1 MRSDAV
7 NGQLCQAVR
16 AGKPQYRIPRVLGTT
31 LLVLS
36 LIGVLSPFCAKA
48 QLAGT
53 GTIEGTVT
61 DSTGAVVVG
70 AQVSAVSLATG
81 ARTDRLTTK
90 SGLYSL
96 APLDAGDYTVTISAR
111 GFEKLVRE
119 NIHVDGLQVLAL
131 NVTLQVGAA
140 SQTITVSEEPPPLET
155 SNATLGATLENQVY
169 QSLPLEMG
177 GANGISTDQRRA
189 TDSAILM
196 PGVSNNETKNNES
209 DEPMVINGNANST
222 EMYIEGLPFES
233 ASVSGD
239 PRYIWSAISVE
250 AVDQFQVKTTAYSA
264 EYQGLGVENFTIKSG
279 TNQIHGSFYENIRNT
294 AFDSAGF
301 NPAQYPTNYPIV
313 AKQSEF
319 YKPPEHMNEYGMTIG
334 GPIWKNKIFVF
345 GNYMG
350 FRFSALTSPQTETI
364 PTQAELCG
372 DFSSLPNPIYDP
384 TTQTETGGSYSRTQF
399 SGPSWTPSGC
409 GTGPVTANV
418 IPQGELSPQAKYLQ
432 QYWAGVDYLNSNPT
446 NNYQGSYNYGLN
458 NWSTTDRLDVN
469 LSDRHKMSVILA
481 AGRQGLIGPAGSQ
494 TTQVGPLPYLYSK
507 TYAPVTRVAIF
518 QDTFLVSQN
527 LVNQFNY
534 GIGQYHAPDNNV
546 TLLTPAWS
554 ANAAGISN
562 LASSGQAPNSFPIV
576 KFSGTDDPAQWG
588 PNTGQYV
595 QSTNTD
601 SLKDNV
607 QWVHGKHTFTFGGQ
621 FEWLEFNDL
630 YAYEGSTPLTLSFAV
645 TETAQV
651 SGSSASA
658 TKNTGLAYASY
669 LLGAVDSSSYTE
681 YAPNA
686 QETGSRYH
694 PFAVY
699 ANDDWK
705 LTPKLTLNAGLR
717 WDVMPPFREVENRFS
732 FLNPTMTNPVTGT
745 PGALQFAGGGT
756 DGCNCET
763 PMNTYYKDW
772 GPRLGAA
779 YALGDKTVIR
789 AAYGIYYA
797 HGGGTSGGATTLPAS
812 GMELGFSAVPNPPS
826 PGDSLPAF
834 YLNNSNYNSFL
845 SNSDFGGAG
854 YTVTPPPIYDPQY
867 ATYYSTAAVAPDKIS
882 STVSYLDPKYGGR
895 TPTFEGWSFGV
906 QRLLTKDITATVSYV
921 GNQGHFL
928 VPTGVARG
936 YWGNQLNPAYLS
948 LGSTVLG
955 TKNPTSATM
964 PAGTS
969 LPYATYGNNGTV
981 SQALV
986 AFPQYSGVTDQVA
999 AVGNA
1004 NYNALQ
1010 LSIVQRLSR
1019 GITFM
1024 LNYTYS
1030 KTIDDIG
1037 TFRTGYAIPAGILAN
1052 SGKPWP
1058 IDRIERSRSVQD
1070 QPQNLVATSTYDL
1083 PFGRGHWGDGSA
1095 LVRAVAGGWRLSSI
1109 FSLYSGDPLTITSGT
1124 CTGTSGQGTCMPAYN
1139 TGANSMY
1146 PTNGPVRQNGGWGHG
1161 ATRNSNNCTVNCSNA
1176 LSAMQYIN
1184 PAAFVQ
1190 TGVLTNTTCTASGTA
1205 CNGMVLGDVAR
1216 TAPYGL
1222 RGPGNYDIDGDLRR
1236 TFDLWKEGRVKFIF
1250 DASVFNA
1257 VNHVW
1262 FGSASSTADG
1272 SIGSSV
1278 TGEYCPSCS
1287 TVNGSPSLGV
1297 ITGQANSP
1305 RQWQFAGRFTF

>member
-1 MRSDAV
+1 
-7 NGQLCQAVR
+7 
-16 AGKPQYRIPRVLGTT
+16 VLGRT
-31 LLVLS
+31 LQVLS
-36 LIGVLSPFCAKA
+36 LIAVLLPFGAKA

-209 DEPMVINGNANST
+209 DEPMVVNGNASSS

-279 TNQIHGSFYENIRNT
+279 TNQIHGSFYEIMRNT

-301 NPAQYPTNYPIV
+301 NPAQYPSNYVIV
-313 AKQSEF
+313 AKQSQF
-319 YKPPEHMNEYGMTIG
+319 YTPPEHMNEYGMTIG

-350 FRFSALTSPQTETI
+350 FRFSALTAPQTETI

-372 DFSSLPNPIYDP
+372 DFSALPNPIYDP

-418 IPQGELSPQAKYLQ
+418 IPQQELSPQAKYLQ
-432 QYWAGVDYLNSNPT
+432 QYWAGVDYLNPSPT

-458 NWSTTDRLDVN
+458 NWSTTDRLDVD
-469 LSDRHKMSVILA
+469 LSQRHKLSLILA

-518 QDTFLVSQN
+518 QDTFQINQN
-527 LVNQFNY
+527 MVNQFNY
-534 GIGQYHAPDNNV
+534 GIGQYHAPDSNV
-546 TLLTPAWS
+546 TLLTPAW
-554 ANAAGISN
+554 AATAAGITN
-562 LASSGQAPNSFPIV
+562 LPGAGQTPNSFPIV
-576 KFSGTDDPAQWG
+576 KFSGTDNPAQWG

-607 QWVHGKHTFTFGGQ
+607 LWVHGKHSITFGGQ

-630 YAYEGSTPLTLSFAV
+630 YAYQGSTPLTLSFNV

-669 LLGAVDSSSYTE
+669 LLGAVDSSNYTE
-681 YAPNA
+681 YAPIA

-699 ANDDWK
+699 ANEDWR
-705 LTPKLTLNAGLR
+705 LTPQLTVNVGLR
-717 WDVMPPFREVENRFS
+717 WDDMPPFREVENRFS
-732 FLNPTMTNPVTGT
+732 FLNATMANPVTGT
-745 PGALQFAGGGT
+745 PGALQFAGNGT
-756 DGCNCET
+756 DGCNCGT
-763 PMNTYYKDW
+763 PINTYYKNW

-812 GMELGFSAVPNPPS
+812 GMELGFSAAPNPPS

-834 YLNNSNYNSFL
+834 YLNSSGYNSFL

-854 YTVTPPPIYDPQY
+854 YTVTPPPLYDPQY

-882 STVSYLDPKYGGR
+882 STVSYLDPKFGGR

-906 QRLLTKDITATVSYV
+906 QRLLTRDITATVSYV

-928 VPTGVARG
+928 LPTGVARG

-955 TKNPTSATM
+955 AKNPISSTM

-969 LPYATYGNNGTV
+969 LPFATYGNNGTV

-986 AFPQYSGVTDQVA
+986 AFPQYSGVTDQLDS
-999 AVGNA
+999 VGNS

-1010 LSIVQRLSR
+1010 LSMVERLNH
-1019 GITFM
+1019 GLTFM
-1024 LNYTYS
+1024 VNYTYS

-1058 IDRIERSRSVQD
+1058 IDRIERSRSTQD
-1070 QPQNLVATSTYDL
+1070 QPQNLVATSTFDL

-1095 LVRAVAGGWRLSSI
+1095 LVRTLAGGWRLSSI
-1109 FSLYSGDPLTITSGT
+1109 FSLYSGDPLAITSST

-1139 TGANSMY
+1139 SGANSLY
-1146 PTNGPVRQNGGWGHG
+1146 PNTGPVRQNGGWGHG
-1161 ATRNSNNCTVNCSNA
+1161 ATRNSNNCTVNCSTE

-1236 TFDLWKEGRVKFIF
+1236 TFDFWKEGRVKFIF
-1250 DASVFNA
+1250 EASVFNA

-1278 TGEYCPSCS
+1278 AGEYCPSCS

-1305 RQWQFAGRFTF
+1305 RQWQFAGHFTF